1 MQPFLKV
8 EADALLS
15 AGYKDIGWR
24 EVSSAAFGVP
34 NPKHHVILMATA
46 KETGVVDSCL
56 FSTVG
61 LLYFAVVFCCI
72 STLLFLQ
79 NTVCFC
85 CSDVETYILAAGGS
99 ALRRL
104 YRWVLPVWGNWA
116 TAG

>member
-46 KETGVVDSCL
+46 KETGIVDSCL

-61 LLYFAVVFCCI
+61 LCFFAAVFCR
-72 STLLFLQ
+72 SSLFH

-85 CSDVETYILAAGGS
+85 CSDVET
-99 ALRRL
+99 
-104 YRWVLPVWGNWA
+104 
-116 TAG
+116 